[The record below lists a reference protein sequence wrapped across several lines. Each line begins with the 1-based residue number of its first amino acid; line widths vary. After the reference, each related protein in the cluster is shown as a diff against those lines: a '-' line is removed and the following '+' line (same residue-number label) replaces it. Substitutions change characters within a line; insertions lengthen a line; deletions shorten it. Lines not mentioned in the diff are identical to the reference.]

1 MVTRRQDVNA
11 ATGDDHGG
19 QAVFAAGG
27 SSAQVAMP
35 GASAQWHDKHQ
46 REHARA
52 MRHSR
57 RVRFLRRA
65 IPVTAFL
72 AVVMLVGLTWFN
84 PFSRY
89 GGITIG
95 PISVSGTRVVM
106 DAPRLRGFQNETRP
120 YEVTAE
126 DASQDVREPH
136 LIDLR
141 ELRANITVDDAGQTA
156 RIEAA
161 TGRFDTQ
168 SEFLVLERDVRVV
181 SSTGYILDMS
191 TADIDFGAGTVVSDA
206 PVSLQ
211 FDDGTI
217 RARSMRIT
225 DGGAVI
231 SFEGGVE
238 SVLAAPR
245 LGSDAGNAAPA
256 PGDPPGD
263 TSNR

>member
-1 MVTRRQDVNA
+1 MNA
-11 ATGDDHGG
+11 FRGDDHGG

-27 SSAQVAMP
+27 PSAQATIP
-35 GASAQWHDKHQ
+35 TASAQWHEKHQ

-65 IPVTAFL
+65 IPVTAGL
-72 AVVMLVGLTWFN
+72 AVVLLFVLTWFN
-84 PFSRY
+84 PFARY
-89 GGITIG
+89 GGISIG

-106 DAPRLRGFQNETRP
+106 DAPRLRGFQDETRP

-126 DASQDVREPH
+126 DASQDIREPH

-141 ELRANITVDDAGQTA
+141 ELRANITIDDAGQTA

-161 TGRFDTQ
+161 SGRFDTQ
-168 SEFLVLERDVRVV
+168 SEYLVLERDVRVV
-181 SSTGYILDMS
+181 SSSGYILDMS
-191 TADIDFGAGTVVSDA
+191 VADIDFAAGTVASDA

-211 FDDGTI
+211 FTDGTI

-225 DGGAVI
+225 EGGAVI

-238 SVLAAPR
+238 SVLAAPK
-245 LGSDAGNAAPA
+245 LGSDAQNARSA

>member
-1 MVTRRQDVNA
+1 MSA
-11 ATGDDHGG
+11 LTGDERGG
-19 QAVFAAGG
+19 QAVFAAG
-27 SSAQVAMP
+27 SLATQAD
-35 GASAQWHDKHQ
+35 ARAQWHDKHQ

-65 IPVTAFL
+65 IPVTATL
-72 AVVMLVGLTWFN
+72 AVLLLFILTWLN
-84 PFSRY
+84 PFARH
-89 GGITIG
+89 GGISIG

-120 YEVTAE
+120 YEVTAQ

-141 ELRANITVDDAGQTA
+141 ELRANITIDDAGQTA

-191 TADIDFGAGTVVSDA
+191 TADIDFATGTVVSDA

-211 FDDGTI
+211 FTDGTI

-238 SVLAAPR
+238 SILAAPR
-245 LGSDAGNAAPA
+245 LGSDAQNAAPA
-256 PGDPPGD
+256 PGDPPD
-263 TSNR
+263 NRSNR

>member
-1 MVTRRQDVNA
+1 MSAVR
-11 ATGDDHGG
+11 GDDHGG
-19 QAVFAAGG
+19 HAVLAADGVSAGG
-27 SSAQVAMP
+27 APQL
-35 GASAQWHDKHQ
+35 QWREKHL

-65 IPVTAFL
+65 IPVAAVL
-72 AVVMLVGLTWFN
+72 AVVLIFALTWLN

-89 GGITIG
+89 GGISIG

-106 DAPRLRGFQNETRP
+106 DAPRLRGFQDETRP

-141 ELRANITVDDAGQTA
+141 ELRANITVDDEGQTA

-168 SEFLVLERDVRVV
+168 TEYLVLERDVRVV
-181 SSTGYILDMS
+181 SSTGYVLDMS
-191 TADIDFGAGTVVSDA
+191 IADIDFAAGTVESGA
-206 PVSLQ
+206 PVSLS
-211 FDDGTI
+211 FTDGTI
-217 RARSMRIT
+217 KARSMRIT
-225 DGGAVI
+225 EGGAVI

-245 LGSDAGNAAPA
+245 LGSDAQMAPQGDASPAGN
-256 PGDPPGD
+256 
-263 TSNR
+263 SNR